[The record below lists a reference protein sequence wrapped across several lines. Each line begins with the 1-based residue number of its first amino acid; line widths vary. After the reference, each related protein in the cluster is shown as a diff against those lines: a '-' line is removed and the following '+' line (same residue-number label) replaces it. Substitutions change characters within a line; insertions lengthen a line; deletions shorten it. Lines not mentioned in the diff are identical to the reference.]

1 MTMEVK
7 YKNTNTIQN
16 TNRSNIYRK
25 RQRGTNDFLYTSES
39 HLGSSYV
46 CPLGLR

>member
-39 HLGSSYV
+39 HL
-46 CPLGLR
+46 